1 MQKQHKTVVDK
12 RKNYGYTLYRAD
24 RCSANSKDDRKK
36 GRNSYMAEGNF
47 EKDFIIDKRVS
58 FNRKIAYDMTLKA
71 WAETQKDEKGRKIS
85 FNAYVRGLIEAD
97 MKAKRSETAEK
108 L

>member
-1 MQKQHKTVVDK
+1 
-12 RKNYGYTLYRAD
+12 
-24 RCSANSKDDRKK
+24 
-36 GRNSYMAEGNF
+36 MAEGNF
-47 EKDFIIDKRVS
+47 EKDFEKKVYDIQYKKDFIIDKRVS